1 MQNAVARA
9 SVDGVSDQPRSDAAA
24 PERHPEK
31 SRSTLA
37 AIAIA
42 VVLVGTVLLALL
54 AAPSQTIDVAAAPA
68 APADTNITK
77 SPDIPAFYDV
87 KSTPTQPP
95 GTVVKSE
102 VIPGSPEGT
111 KAYRFIYHSTDLN
124 AADTVVSG
132 VFIVP
137 TTPAPEGGFPLVTY
151 AHGTTGSNR
160 HCGISLTPF
169 EANTPGFQGMSQ
181 ILPLVAEGYAVVGTD
196 YQGMGTPGDPS
207 YLVGQIEGQNTL
219 DAVRAVHNWQQNV
232 NKDKTIIWGH
242 SQGGHSAAFAAQIA
256 PDYAPELAI
265 QGAAVLAPGLLPSL
279 PLAVQGLL
287 AGTEP
292 SGQTGFVML
301 IAASWAATY
310 PAQMSPEDILTP
322 AGIAK
327 LPVVAKLCGSQQS
340 DAFMDSPM
348 STYVKD
354 PVPAVFY
361 DLATRNTP
369 GAQKTAMPIVMVQG
383 MKDTTIIPQLTLAFN
398 KQLCQIGNTVDFHI
412 YPNDVHS
419 SVVVNSRSLIQQWM
433 QDRIDGLPAPN
444 GCTNQ

>member
-1 MQNAVARA
+1 VE
-9 SVDGVSDQPRSDAAA
+9 SVSEKPVDGAVT
-24 PERHPEK
+24 PESPPEK
-31 SRSTLA
+31 LRSTWA

-42 VVLVGTVLLALL
+42 VVVVGTVLLALL
-54 AAPSQTIDVAAAPA
+54 AAPSQTLDVAAAPA
-68 APADTNITK
+68 AAADTNITK
-77 SPDIPAFYDV
+77 SPDIPTFYDV
-87 KSTPTQPP
+87 FDTPTQPP
-95 GTVVKSE
+95 GTMVKSE
-102 VIPGSPEGT
+102 VILGSPEGT
-111 KAYRFIYHSTDLN
+111 KAYRFIYHSRDLN
-124 AADTVVSG
+124 GANTVVSG
-132 VFIVP
+132 VFITP

-169 EANTPGFQGMSQ
+169 EPNTPGFQGMNQ
-181 ILPLVAEGYAVVGTD
+181 MLPLVQEGYAVVGTD
-196 YQGMGTPGDPS
+196 YQGMGAPGDPS

-232 NKDKTIIWGH
+232 NKDETIIWGH

-265 QGAAVLAPGLLPSL
+265 QGAAVLSPGLLPSL

-310 PAQMSPEDILTP
+310 PDQLNPEDILTP
-322 AGIAK
+322 AGVAK
-327 LPVVAKLCGSQQS
+327 LPIVNRLCGSQQS
-340 DAFMDSPM
+340 DAFMDAPM

-361 DLATRNTP
+361 DLATQNTP
-369 GAQKTAMPIVMVQG
+369 GAEKTKMPIVMVQG

-398 KQLCQIGNTVDFHI
+398 KQMCQIGNTVDFHV
-412 YPNDVHS
+412 YPDDVHS
-419 SVVVNSRSLIQQWM
+419 SVVTNSRSLIQQWM
-433 QDRIDGLPAPN
+433 QDRIDDQPAPN